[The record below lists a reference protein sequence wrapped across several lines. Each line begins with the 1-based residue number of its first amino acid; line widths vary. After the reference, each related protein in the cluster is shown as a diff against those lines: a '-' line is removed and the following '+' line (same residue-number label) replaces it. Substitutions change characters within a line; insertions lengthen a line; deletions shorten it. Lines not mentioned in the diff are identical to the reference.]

1 MKWELK
7 RFEQMNF
14 KLPEYEKN
22 LRSNFLTGTR
32 GHVVRV
38 FGQLSLRRLG
48 KQWVNYFF
56 KIYGI

>member
-1 MKWELK
+1 MKFVEK
-7 RFEQMNF
+7 RSEHMNLL
-14 KLPEYEKN
+14 LPEYEKK

-56 KIYGI
+56 KNYGF